1 MKDYNR
7 KLTGEWGNLS
17 QKDFQ
22 KLDDY
27 ISPQEREHLLNGL
40 HRYLIWVGEKVP
52 DEVEVNGENIKLHEL
67 IWRCIHK
74 KEISEDEKGRLLELV
89 NLLETKAKADEEILV
104 RDELTKEEAKRLY
117 SEIASFMRAIMGLK
131 GCEEGKIKLIEPS
144 DDIKQKVDDARRWI
158 GFLKTVGK
166 KSPL

>member
-1 MKDYNR
+1 MN
-7 KLTGEWGNLS
+7 

-27 ISPQEREHLLNGL
+27 ISREEREHLLNGL

-52 DEVEVNGENIKLHEL
+52 DEVQVNGENIKLHEL

-74 KEISEDEKGRLLELV
+74 EELSEQEKDRFLEIVTLLENKV
-89 NLLETKAKADEEILV
+89 KNDEDMLL
-104 RDELTKEEAKRLY
+104 RDMITKEEAKRLY
-117 SEIASFMRAIMGLK
+117 TEIAGFMRAIMDLK
-131 GCEEGKIKLIEPS
+131 ECEEGKVKLIQPR

-158 GFLKTVGK
+158 GFLKNVGN